1 MSFSFLFFL
10 FFFLTRI
17 IAGQWWPQ
25 PRCHP
30 LTHTQV
36 LTALTPSPVQ
46 PTGPV
51 ASTSDTCS
59 RHQPDPTTT
68 ATTRTVA
75 APTAAARPTPAQKYS
90 DKFFLFFPSHL
101 NLTGQWRPHHCH
113 HLHLP
118 HLYVG
123 NPTHVPYCQNCSP
136 PLQRP
141 CHCPNHGHFSR
152 CYLDCRH
159 PNCHCC
165 HPSHRAPTV
174 TAPTPTA
181 TPIPSPP
188 PHQLPPCPLYHLT
201 PTCSATPPT
210 LVLVP
215 CIYLNPKYII
225 FYA

>member
-51 ASTSDTCS
+51 A
-59 RHQPDPTTT
+59 
-68 ATTRTVA
+68 
-75 APTAAARPTPAQKYS
+75 PTAAARPTPAQKYS

-123 NPTHVPYCQNCSP
+123 NPT
-136 PLQRP
+136 
-141 CHCPNHGHFSR
+141 
-152 CYLDCRH
+152 
-159 PNCHCC
+159 
-165 HPSHRAPTV
+165 
-174 TAPTPTA
+174 
-181 TPIPSPP
+181 
-188 PHQLPPCPLYHLT
+188 
-201 PTCSATPPT
+201 
-210 LVLVP
+210 
-215 CIYLNPKYII
+215 
-225 FYA
+225 